1 LADPKQKNLLDIA
14 QSASEALKFKVD
26 DLLDFYELETNR
38 FKVKKEF
45 FSVTEQIK
53 KIEIMYSP
61 LINKKAISLSFYVHE
76 EVPHKIYQDQARIMQ
91 ILVNLVGNAVKYT
104 SRGRIAVIVSWNEN
118 KNQKGEVISSSIK
131 YVVSDTGGGI
141 PESKKKSLFKFLQHD
156 LYKDIDRK
164 LMNSNEETTKLAGT
178 GLGVSQK
185 ITVKLG
191 GEIKFISTLD
201 VGSKFWFELPAE
213 AEGVKYDIYSHSAIM
228 PNLKKNFLNKFKKNS
243 SRCSNLLMQ
252 ESLLRIEESKLYIV
266 ILREH

>member
-1 LADPKQKNLLDIA
+1 M
-14 QSASEALKFKVD
+14 D

-38 FKVKKEF
+38 FRVKKEF

-61 LINKKAISLSFYVHE
+61 LINKKSITLSFYVHE
-76 EVPHKIYQDQARIMQ
+76 DVPHRIYQDQKRIMQ

-104 SRGRIAVIVSWNEN
+104 PRGRIAVIVSWHE
-118 KNQKGEVISSSIK
+118 KTNQKGEVTSNFIK
-131 YVVSDTGGGI
+131 YVVSDTGSGI

-156 LYKDIDRK
+156 LYKDIDKK
-164 LMNSNEETTKLAGT
+164 LLNANEETTKLAGT

-201 VGSKFWFELPAE
+201 VGSKFWFEIPTE
-213 AEGVKYDIYSHSAIM
+213 AEGMKLEMNSHSAVM
-228 PNLKKNFLNKFKKNS
+228 PNLKKSFRNKHSIKS
-243 SRCSNLLMQ
+243 SRRSNFMLQ
-252 ESLLRIEESKLYIV
+252 ESLIKIEESRC
-266 ILREH
+266 IL